1 MAHGE
6 SQLFL
11 LHSHPGSVL
20 HCEAT
25 CMHVD
30 IPILTSKFHLH
41 SLPSQTATQD
51 HISSP
56 LVCPPTAWLF
66 LPQEKILGMR
76 PMLALEADSVLLRL
90 ESSGSQISKDLSRSG
105 RGRLQRPWR
114 THGTWRKGGRTSGE
128 LKKRRPVHRACAGVP
143 FP

>member
-30 IPILTSKFHLH
+30 IPILTSKFQLH

-51 HISSP
+51 HISRP

-66 LPQEKILGMR
+66 LPQDKILGMR
-76 PMLALEADSVLLRL
+76 PMWALEADSVLLTL
-90 ESSGSQISKDLSRSG
+90 ESSGSQISKDLCRSG
-105 RGRLQRPWR
+105 GGRLQVAMED
-114 THGTWRKGGRTSGE
+114 TWHMEKGGE
-128 LKKRRPVHRACAGVP
+128 EPVES
-143 FP
+143 